1 MGRKRNF
8 LLGWKTKLLP
18 GAGFDSSHRV
28 PAGQIPPFFLPR
40 AGPQLRPRDLTGGQN
55 RFFPHEITNGPDKLF
70 LFSGNGPFK
79 DKLL

>member
-55 RFFPHEITNGPDKLF
+55 LFFSTRDYQRARQTILILGQRSL
-70 LFSGNGPFK
+70 
-79 DKLL
+79 